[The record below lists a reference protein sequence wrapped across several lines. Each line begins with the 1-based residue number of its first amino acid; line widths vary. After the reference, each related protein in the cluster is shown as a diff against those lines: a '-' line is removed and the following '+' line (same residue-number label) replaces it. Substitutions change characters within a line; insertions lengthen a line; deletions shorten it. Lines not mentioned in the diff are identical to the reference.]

1 MEPEQHISRRKQGIL
16 ILLCCLTYGFAYAGR
31 YSYNANIA
39 PIMDF
44 YGVTRADAGLVGT
57 FFFFAYGV
65 GQLLNALFCK
75 YYNKKYII
83 PGALLISAGINVVL
97 FFCPPFWSIKFLWLI
112 NGICQSVL
120 WPVLIQTLGET
131 LDEVMMKRAVLGMSS
146 SILLGTFLAY
156 GGGALFNLGN
166 FFRASF
172 LFGMALMLTIGVIWF
187 LLYDF
192 LMRKTSVA
200 EKDTAEAKE
209 PSKRTSAKAVAW
221 AFVGLLAVCAI
232 FAVVDNFIKDGFNT
246 WTPVILREQFGFG
259 DSISMVLTLVLP
271 IFGVFGSAIA
281 LTTNRWIRDFR
292 LLMGFFYLLMGVCIG
307 GLMFSMRQDIVILF
321 LICQGLISCLA
332 HGINAVLTSIMPL
345 VLRDKMN
352 SGSLAGYMNAS
363 CYIGSTASAY
373 GLGKIADGAGWN
385 TAILILL
392 ITAVGA
398 AALAGV
404 VAIIGFFH
412 KKHIERKEVST

>member
-16 ILLCCLTYGFAYAGR
+16 IVLCCLTYGFAYVGR

-44 YGVTRADAGLVGT
+44 YGVTRAEAGLVGT

-83 PGALLISAGINVVL
+83 PGALLISAGINIVL

-120 WPVLIQTLGET
+120 WPVLIQTLGES

-156 GGGALFNLGN
+156 GGSALFNLGN

-172 LFGMALMLTIGVIWF
+172 LFGMALMLTIALIWF
-187 LLYDF
+187 LLYDS
-192 LMRKTSVA
+192 LMKKTPAA
-200 EKDTAEAKE
+200 EKETTETKG
-209 PSKRTSAKAVAW
+209 STKRSGAKAVAW

-281 LTTNRWIRDFR
+281 LTTNRWIKDFR

-345 VLRDKMN
+345 ALRDKMN
-352 SGSLAGYMNAS
+352 SGSLAGLMNAF
-363 CYIGSTASAY
+363 CYVGSTASAY
-373 GLGKIADGAGWN
+373 GLGKIADGSGWN

-392 ITAVGA
+392 ITATGA

-404 VAIIGFFH
+404 VAVIGLFH
-412 KKHIERKEVST
+412 KKNTKEVST